1 MSDIVKLLTK
11 KPQPKQEVSAKPE
24 ASLAARIREIMT
36 EAEAAIEIEVR
47 RIKAT
52 DGQSL
57 PIDWLRQDLRTRT
70 GGNCDC
76 RCALK
81 LLEGKH

>member
-1 MSDIVKLLTK
+1 MKLLTK

-24 ASLAARIREIMT
+24 ASLADRIREIIS
-36 EAEAAIEIEVR
+36 EAEAAIESEVL

-57 PIDWLRQDLRTRT
+57 PIDWLRADLRTRT